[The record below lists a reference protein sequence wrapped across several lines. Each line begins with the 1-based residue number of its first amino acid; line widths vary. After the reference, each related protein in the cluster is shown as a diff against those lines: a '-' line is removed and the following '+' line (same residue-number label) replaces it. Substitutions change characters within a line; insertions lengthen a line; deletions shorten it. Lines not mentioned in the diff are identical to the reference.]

1 MRALVLNCP
10 YVNTAQVQTEAV
22 KRDAKQLL
30 AETSAS
36 SLVTTPRDDAWKR
49 EEQRL
54 RAELATANE
63 LMESMSC
70 EMKEAAAISVVHV
83 SEAAA
88 ASSAQPDTAALKAY
102 QQKERQL
109 RAELRESK
117 QQLQAATS
125 ASTRCVYICI
135 TRNARI

>member
-22 KRDAKQLL
+22 KRDAQQLL

-36 SLVTTPRDDAWKR
+36 SLVTTPRDAAWKR

-54 RAELATANE
+54 RAELAAANE

-70 EMKEAAAISVVHV
+70 EMKEAAATSVMHGVA
-83 SEAAA
+83 AAA
-88 ASSAQPDTAALKAY
+88 ASSAQQPDTAALKAY

-117 QQLQAATS
+117 QQLQVATS
-125 ASTRCVYICI
+125 ASTRCVC
-135 TRNARI
+135 T